1 MMICSL
7 LLTCSMY
14 ADIASKSDI
23 PNGYEYYSEVVV
35 FWKTSGQSRNQRCT
49 VVRGNMCGNQEYRI
63 YFCKQWYPVT
73 RNGSEY
79 SFFEGGRTFTFRM

>member
-1 MMICSL
+1 MMIASL

-14 ADIASKSDI
+14 ATIASTYDI
-23 PNGYEYYSEVVV
+23 PDGYSYYSEVVV
-35 FWKTSGQSRNQRCT
+35 FWKVSGQKNAERCT

-63 YFCKQWYPVT
+63 YFGEQWYPVT

-79 SFFEGGRTFTFRM
+79 SFLRGGRKYTFIM